1 MAKHLTRKQWNNILH
16 YDEDFDAWDL
26 ADALREVDRL
36 QHAQWKLIQETYVWE
51 GRWRNDHQ
59 HNLP

>member
-36 QHAQWKLIQETYVWE
+36 QHAQWKLIQETHEPAMVRDSME
-51 GRWRNDHQ
+51 RSPH
-59 HNLP
+59 